1 MATKFEPFADTA
13 NGMIVPAE
21 PLAERMQAVQQRSK
35 LVARQA
41 RPMNTSRTA
50 VTEVPT
56 PTQALARAALPGC
69 DFSDAYCG
77 QSDRTGVTAMQV
89 ALGMF
94 KDPPGWVNALMSVRD
109 GVVGRFGLKTSAH
122 LPAGGLGASAGGS
135 AGIFPVLLNTPTEVV
150 LGADDKHL
158 DFRIWVQVEPHDGG
172 SRVTASTVV
181 RTHNRF
187 GRLYLATI
195 MPFHRLLSRKM
206 LARAIGR
213 LNTN

>member
-1 MATKFEPFADTA
+1 MK
-13 NGMIVPAE
+13 PA
-21 PLAERMQAVQQRSK
+21 
-35 LVARQA
+35 
-41 RPMNTSRTA
+41 RTT
-50 VTEVPT
+50 VTQVPT
-56 PTQALARAALPGC
+56 PAQALASAALPGS
-69 DFSDAYCG
+69 DFSDAWRG
-77 QSDRTGVTAMQV
+77 QADRSDVTAMQV
-89 ALGMF
+89 AIGMF
-94 KDPPGWVNALMSVRD
+94 KEPPRWVNALMSVRD
-109 GVVGRFGLKTSAH
+109 GIVGRLGLKTSEH
-122 LPAGGLGASAGGS
+122 LPAGSPGTS

-158 DFRIWVQVEPHDGG
+158 DFRIWVHVEPHSGG

-213 LNTN
+213 LDTK